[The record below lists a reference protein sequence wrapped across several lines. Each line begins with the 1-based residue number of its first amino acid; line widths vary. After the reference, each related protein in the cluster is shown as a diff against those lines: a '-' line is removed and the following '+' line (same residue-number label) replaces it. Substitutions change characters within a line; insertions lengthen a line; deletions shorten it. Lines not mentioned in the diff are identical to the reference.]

1 MKRNYV
7 RIHHRKT
14 PVTVLILLFFLS
26 GVLNAAAW
34 RSTAFA
40 NWYTNTLFPVF
51 TSLYGR
57 LTSLAP
63 FSVGERLLV
72 IGVLWVLDLAV
83 ITLLLVP
90 PGLPPLSF

>member
-14 PVTVLILLFFLS
+14 PVTVLILLFVLS

-51 TSLYGR
+51 R
-57 LTSLAP
+57 NCAQLTHAYST
-63 FSVGERLLV
+63 GNN
-72 IGVLWVLDLAV
+72 
-83 ITLLLVP
+83 
-90 PGLPPLSF
+90 